1 MLEKDGNNRYRQH
14 CCTRSISFDIFC
26 RTRMP
31 NVTCMLK
38 NRADFCTA
46 NILSRSQSL
55 EFLDCSE
62 RYVDVVLVNLYLVS
76 VWQWQWFTG
85 NVRHEK
91 DRPDRQT
98 WKYHT
103 WKWQDGSHDRKLTHQ
118 IATLSNNILLP
129 VRSKALSKQDNVRTN
144 TESVQCHHVFDTAYL
159 APTLRGHV
167 TSPITWPIDSP

>member
-1 MLEKDGNNRYRQH
+1 M
-14 CCTRSISFDIFC
+14 
-26 RTRMP
+26 
-31 NVTCMLK
+31 TCMLK

-91 DRPDRQT
+91 DRHENTIPENDRT
-98 WKYHT
+98 DHT
-103 WKWQDGSHDRKLTHQ
+103 
-118 IATLSNNILLP
+118 IAN
-129 VRSKALSKQDNVRTN
+129 
-144 TESVQCHHVFDTAYL
+144 
-159 APTLRGHV
+159 
-167 TSPITWPIDSP
+167 